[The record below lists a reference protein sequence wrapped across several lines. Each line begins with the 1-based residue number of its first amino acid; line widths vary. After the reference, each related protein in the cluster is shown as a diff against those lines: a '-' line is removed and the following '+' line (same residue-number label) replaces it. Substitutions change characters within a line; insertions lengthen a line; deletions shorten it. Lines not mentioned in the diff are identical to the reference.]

1 MFKSLSIFIMI
12 MKGGKMEHTKESIRS
27 QLHQSV
33 MNIKFTKTDGSVR
46 EMICT
51 LQESF
56 TIPYEKKTEK
66 QKPEN
71 NDTLAVWDVEKN
83 AWRSFRV
90 SSVISVDIVSESV
103 NV

>member
-1 MFKSLSIFIMI
+1 MRSLSTFIMT
-12 MKGGKMEHTKESIRS
+12 MKDGKMEHTKESIRS

-33 MNIKFTKTDGSVR
+33 MNIKFTKTDGNIR

-71 NDTLAVWDVEKN
+71 NDILAVWDVYKH
-83 AWRSFRV
+83 AWRSFRID
-90 SSVISVDIVSESV
+90 SIISAEVVEAH

>member
-1 MFKSLSIFIMI
+1 
-12 MKGGKMEHTKESIRS
+12 MEHTKESIRS
-27 QLHQSV
+27 QLRQSV
-33 MNIKFTKTDGSVR
+33 MKVNFTKTDGTVR

-56 TIPYEKKTEK
+56 TIPYEKKTDK

-71 NDTLAVWDVEKN
+71 NDILAVWDVEKH

-90 SSVISVDIVSESV
+90 DSIISAEIVEAQDV
-103 NV
+103 